1 MNLTSTFSYLN
12 VDILNIYDFFFKFIK
27 ISSTDLLSKTRAPLL
42 ANIGFIINTTK
53 IDQKFGAPAA
63 GRFHIFFL
71 YG

>member
-1 MNLTSTFSYLN
+1 MNMFSYLN
-12 VDILNIYDFFFKFIK
+12 IDILTIYDFLKRFIK
-27 ISSTDLLSKTRAPLL
+27 IPCTDLLSKTRAPLL